1 MNPSPAIFRC
11 IPGLLATALLAA
23 CASTG
28 GLAPSSTPMHAGDV
42 AASRSLSA
50 ANAPASAQWPGQQWW
65 SSLGDPELD
74 ALIEEGLAGSPSI
87 EAADART
94 RKAIAQ
100 AGLADA
106 LRKPT
111 LGASAQVL
119 GLRIPETLAPE
130 PIGGEFSTAGILA
143 LDFKYAPDLWGGKR
157 AKWESA
163 LGAARAQ
170 EVDAQAARVSLAGNI
185 ARAYIALAQA
195 YDMQDVANAE
205 QARSGKLLA
214 LSRQRAKA
222 GIDNRIAVE
231 QNASNE
237 SAARQQAEA
246 AQQQIDALRNAL
258 AALVGKGPDRGLEIA
273 RPHLNPS
280 PGIALP
286 SVLSSDLLARRAD
299 VVAAIWRVQA
309 ARRGIHASKAD
320 FYPTINLAAMV
331 GLAAGNL
338 GDLFGSKALLVNGGP
353 AISLPILDGGR
364 LRNQLASSDADYDLA
379 VAGYDQSLLGAMRE
393 VADAVQSA
401 RSLDAQLAYAASA
414 RDDAKRAFELASLRY
429 KAGIASQLDVLNAQ
443 KPLLLLDQQ
452 VATLRS
458 HRIAAAVDLDQA
470 LGGGLPASALPLPET
485 ASDFLSP
492 SSSATTP

>member
-1 MNPSPAIFRC
+1 MTPFPASFVR
-11 IPGLLATALLAA
+11 LSTALATALLAA

-28 GLAPSSTPMHAGDV
+28 GLAPQATPMQADAI
-42 AASRSLSA
+42 AAQRALSGA
-50 ANAPASAQWPGQQWW
+50 RLAPAQWPQERWW
-65 SSLGDPELD
+65 TVLGDPQLD

-87 EAADART
+87 DAADART

-100 AGLADA
+100 AGLVDA

-111 LGASAQVL
+111 LGAGAQAL
-119 GLRIPETLAPE
+119 GLQIPETLAPA
-130 PIGGEFSTAGILA
+130 PIGGDFSTAYILS

-157 AKWESA
+157 AKWQSA

-170 EVDAQAARVSLAGNI
+170 EVDAQAARVTLAGNI
-185 ARAYIALAQA
+185 ARSYIALAQA
-195 YDMQDVANAE
+195 YELQDVANAE
-205 QARSGKLLA
+205 QARSGTLLG
-214 LSRQRAKA
+214 LSQQRAKA

-237 SAARQQAEA
+237 SAAKQQAEA

-273 RPHLNPS
+273 RPRLDPS

-286 SVLSSDLLARRAD
+286 SVLPSDLLARRAD
-299 VVAAIWRVQA
+299 VVSALWRVQA
-309 ARRGIHASKAD
+309 ARRGIDASKAE

-338 GDLFGSKALLVNGGP
+338 GDLFGSHSLLVNAGP
-353 AISLPILDGGR
+353 GLTLPILDGGR
-364 LRNQLASSDADYDLA
+364 LRNQLAGSDADYDLA
-379 VAGYDQSLLGAMRE
+379 VAGYDQALLGAMRE

-401 RSLDAQLAYAASA
+401 RSLDAQLAAATRA
-414 RDDAKRAFELASLRY
+414 RDDARKAFDLASLRY
-429 KAGIASQLDVLNAQ
+429 KAGIASQIDVLNVQ
-443 KPLLLLDQQ
+443 KPLLLLEQQ
-452 VATLRS
+452 VATLRA

-470 LGGGLPASALPLPET
+470 LGGGLPASKLPMPED
-485 ASDFLSP
+485 ASAFLSP
-492 SSSATTP
+492 SAPATTP